1 MIAASCIGLIVI
13 GKDGPHGA
21 AAITTG
27 TGSTAQRFA
36 AGAGLMSNTDE
47 MSKKIETP
55 C

>member
-1 MIAASCIGLIVI
+1 MIVANCTGLIVT